1 MHSCFSGSCRGATQF
16 LCRKAGEDFLYAM
29 QFRDRCFVMM
39 GQEEEKGTVRCDLT
53 GNIYSETV
61 FASILSMFYFRRLM
75 SDERFPDT
83 LNGVTVTP
91 KIVQTENFNFR
102 SAPTDIN
109 TPSIRLYPL
118 LESMSGRVDL
128 KMPGITFTSYT
139 DKYVM
144 PRFEQSFNVTYK

>member
-1 MHSCFSGSCRGATQF
+1 
-16 LCRKAGEDFLYAM
+16 
-29 QFRDRCFVMM
+29 MM

-61 FASILSMFYFRRLM
+61 FA
-75 SDERFPDT
+75 DERFPDT

>member
-1 MHSCFSGSCRGATQF
+1 MVLHNFFVVKPEKISFT
-16 LCRKAGEDFLYAM
+16 LCSSVIGD
-29 QFRDRCFVMM
+29 FVMM

-102 SAPTDIN
+102 NVPTDIN

-118 LESMSGRVDL
+118 LESMFGRVD
-128 KMPGITFTSYT
+128 
-139 DKYVM
+139 
-144 PRFEQSFNVTYK
+144 

>member
-1 MHSCFSGSCRGATQF
+1 
-16 LCRKAGEDFLYAM
+16 
-29 QFRDRCFVMM
+29 MM
-39 GQEEEKGTVRCDLT
+39 EQEEEKGTVRCDLT

-102 SAPTDIN
+102 N

>member
-1 MHSCFSGSCRGATQF
+1 MIG
-16 LCRKAGEDFLYAM
+16 D
-29 QFRDRCFVMM
+29 FVMM
-39 GQEEEKGTVRCDLT
+39 EQEEEKGTVRCDLT

-102 SAPTDIN
+102 NVPTDIN
-109 TPSIRLYPL
+109 TPSIRLYP
-118 LESMSGRVDL
+118 L

>member
-1 MHSCFSGSCRGATQF
+1 
-16 LCRKAGEDFLYAM
+16 
-29 QFRDRCFVMM
+29 MM

-102 SAPTDIN
+102 NVPTDIN

-144 PRFEQSFNVTYK
+144 PASNSLLMLPINKMNQRLPEAYKTEWLPAVLDYYF